1 MPPQVPVQPEGIR
14 RPVARSR
21 SKKKAPA
28 RRDPYRAR
36 EARKYKNPIPSR
48 EFIIETLEKQGAP
61 LKFEELVEV
70 LGLKKPEK
78 IEALSFR
85 IKAMLRD
92 GQLVKNRRGG
102 LCVVNRKD
110 LIVGRV
116 IAHPDGFGFVK
127 PDDGGEDLFLSPR
140 EMRPLWNDDRVVVQV
155 TGVDRR
161 GRREGSVVEILERAH
176 HHIVGRVHMEMGVG
190 FLVPDNKRMIHRVI
204 IPDEHLGGA
213 REGQM
218 VVVEILE
225 HPTQWR
231 QPIGKVIEVL
241 GDHLAP
247 GMETDVAIR
256 AYDIPVVW
264 PDEVEAEIAELAEEV
279 PEAAKRGRVD
289 LRKVPLVTIDGAD
302 ARDFDDA
309 VFCKRTPKGWKLL
322 VAIADVSAYVQRG
335 SALDREAYRRGNSTY
350 FPDRVIPM
358 LPEVLS
364 NGLCS
369 LNPHVDRLCMVAEL
383 YISRDGKIQR
393 SRFYDAVM
401 RSHARLT
408 YDEVAQMLYEKDQ
421 GLRRRYRELLPHLQE
436 LDRLYRA
443 LHRARQKR
451 GAIDFET
458 VETRFVFN
466 EQGKLEAIVPYERND
481 AHRIIE
487 ECMLAANVAAARL
500 LERRKIPTLYRVH
513 ERPGEEKLRELREF
527 LGTLGLQLG
536 GGDEPTAKDYA
547 KLLEQVKDRPDAH
560 LIQTVLLRSMMQAVY
575 SSENIGH
582 FGLAFPAYTH
592 FTSPIRRYPDLL
604 VHRAIRH
611 LLTEKKPETFP
622 YSFPE
627 MATMGEHCSM
637 TERRS
642 DEATRDAAD
651 ALKCEFMLDKVG
663 ETYEGLIVSVNSFGI
678 FVELKDLYITGLV
691 HITQL
696 DHDFFH
702 FDPVSHKL
710 TGERTGRTYQLGDTV
725 EVVVA
730 AVNLDERKID
740 LALAKK
746 SGRPAAGRKG
756 SSRSRRRGGRSR
768 SRKGRED

>member
-1 MPPQVPVQPEGIR
+1 M
-14 RPVARSR
+14 AR
-21 SKKKAPA
+21 SKKQNKST
-28 RRDPYRAR
+28 RKRDPYRAR

-48 EFIIETLEKQGAP
+48 EFIIQTLESRGVP
-61 LKFEELVEV
+61 LKFEELAAA
-70 LGLKKPEK
+70 LGLKDPKK

-85 IKAMLRD
+85 VKAMLRD

-110 LIVGRV
+110 LVAGRV
-116 IAHPDGFGFVK
+116 IAHPDGFGFLK
-127 PDDGGEDLFLSPR
+127 PDDGSDDIFLSPR
-140 EMRPLWNDDRVVVQV
+140 DMQSLWHDDRVVVQI
-155 TGVDRR
+155 TGMDRR
-161 GRREGSVVEILERAH
+161 GRREGSLVEILERAH
-176 HHIVGRVHMEMGVG
+176 FHVVGRLHMDLGVG
-190 FLVPDNKRMIHRVI
+190 FVVPDNRRMIHRII

-213 REGQM
+213 RDGQM

-241 GDHLAP
+241 GEHLAP

-256 AYDIPVVW
+256 AHDIPVIW
-264 PDEVEAEIAELAEEV
+264 PDEVEAEIAELTEEV
-279 PEAAKRGRVD
+279 PEAAKKGRVD
-289 LRKVPLVTIDGAD
+289 LRDLPLVTIDGAD

-309 VFCKRTPKGWKLL
+309 VWCKRTPKGWKLL
-322 VAIADVSAYVQRG
+322 VAIADVSAYVPRG
-335 SALDREAYRRGNSTY
+335 SALDQEAYRRGNSTY
-350 FPDRVIPM
+350 FPDRVVPM

-383 YISRDGKIQR
+383 YISRSGELMR
-393 SRFYDAVM
+393 SRFFEGVM

-408 YDEVAQMLYEKDQ
+408 YDEVAQMLYEKDPN
-421 GLRRRYRELLPHLQE
+421 LRRRHRELLPHLEE

-443 LHRARQKR
+443 LAKARRAR

-458 VETRFVFN
+458 VETRFVFDD
-466 EQGKLEAIVPYERND
+466 QGKLEAIVPYERND

-487 ECMLAANVAAARL
+487 ECMLMANVAAARL
-500 LERRKIPTLYRVH
+500 LLRKKIPTLYRVH
-513 ERPGEEKLRELREF
+513 ERPSAEKLRELREF
-527 LGTLGLQLG
+527 LAQLGLELG
-536 GGDEPTAKDYA
+536 GGDEPTAADYSR
-547 KLLEQVKDRPDAH
+547 LIDQIRERPDANM
-560 LIQTVLLRSMMQAVY
+560 IQTVLLRSMMQAVY
-575 SSENIGH
+575 SAENIGH

-611 LLTEKKPETFP
+611 LLTEKRADTFP

-627 MATMGEHCSM
+627 MATRGEHCSM

-663 ETYEGLIVSVNSFGI
+663 ESYQGVIVSVNSFGI

-702 FDPVSHKL
+702 FDPIAHKL
-710 TGERTGRTYQLGDTV
+710 VGERTGRVYRLGDEV

-730 AVNLDERKID
+730 AVNLDDRKID
-740 LALAKK
+740 LALAHKVGEAASR
-746 SGRPAAGRKG
+746 SGGRKRG
-756 SSRSRRRGGRSR
+756 RGGRR
-768 SRKGRED
+768 RKRA

>member
-1 MPPQVPVQPEGIR
+1 
-14 RPVARSR
+14 VARS
-21 SKKKAPA
+21 KKQNKMT
-28 RRDPYRAR
+28 RKRDPYRAR

-48 EFIIETLEKQGAP
+48 EFIIETLESRGAP
-61 LKFEELVEV
+61 LKFEELAAV
-70 LGLKKPEK
+70 LGLKDPKK

-110 LIVGRV
+110 LVAGRV
-116 IAHPDGFGFVK
+116 IAHPDGFGFLK
-127 PDDGGEDLFLSPR
+127 PDDGSDDIFLSPR
-140 EMRPLWNDDRVVVQV
+140 DMQSLWHDDRVVVQI
-155 TGVDRR
+155 TGLDRR
-161 GRREGSVVEILERAH
+161 GRREGSLVEILERAH
-176 HHIVGRVHMEMGVG
+176 FHIVGRLHMDMGVG
-190 FLVPDNKRMIHRVI
+190 FVVPDNRRMIHRII

-213 REGQM
+213 RDGQM

-241 GDHLAP
+241 GEHLAP

-256 AYDIPVVW
+256 AHDIPVLW
-264 PDEVEAEIAELAEEV
+264 PDEVEAEIAELTEEV
-279 PEAAKRGRVD
+279 PEAAKKGRVD
-289 LRKVPLVTIDGAD
+289 LRDLPLVTIDGAD

-309 VFCKRTPKGWKLL
+309 VWCKRTPKGWKLL
-322 VAIADVSAYVQRG
+322 VAIADVSAYVPRG
-335 SALDREAYRRGNSTY
+335 SALDQEAYRRGNSTY
-350 FPDRVIPM
+350 FPDRVVPM

-383 YISRDGKIQR
+383 YISRNGELTR
-393 SRFYDAVM
+393 SRFFEGVM
-401 RSHARLT
+401 CSHARLT
-408 YDEVAQMLYEKDQ
+408 YDEVAQMLYEKDPN
-421 GLRRRYRELLPHLQE
+421 LRRRHRELLPHLEE

-443 LHRARQKR
+443 LAKARRAR

-458 VETRFVFN
+458 VETRFVFDD
-466 EQGKLEAIVPYERND
+466 QGKLEAIVPYERND

-487 ECMLAANVAAARL
+487 ECMLMANVAAARL
-500 LERRKIPTLYRVH
+500 LLRKKIPTLYRVH
-513 ERPGEEKLRELREF
+513 ERPSAEKLRELREF
-527 LGTLGLQLG
+527 LAQLGLELE
-536 GGDEPTAKDYA
+536 GGDEPTAADYSR
-547 KLLEQVKDRPDAH
+547 LIERIRDRPDANM
-560 LIQTVLLRSMMQAVY
+560 IQTVLLRSMMQAVY
-575 SSENIGH
+575 SAENIGH

-611 LLTEKKPETFP
+611 LLTEKRADTFP

-627 MATMGEHCSM
+627 MATRGEHCSM

-663 ETYEGLIVSVNSFGI
+663 ESYQGVIVSVNSFGI

-702 FDPVSHKL
+702 FDPIAHKL
-710 TGERTGRTYQLGDTV
+710 VGERTGKVYRLGDEV

-730 AVNLDERKID
+730 AVNLDDRKID
-740 LALAKK
+740 LALAHKV
-746 SGRPAAGRKG
+746 GEAASRGGGRKRG
-756 SSRSRRRGGRSR
+756 RGGRR
-768 SRKGRED
+768 RKRA

>member
-1 MPPQVPVQPEGIR
+1 M
-14 RPVARSR
+14 AR
-21 SKKKAPA
+21 SKKQNKMT
-28 RRDPYRAR
+28 RKRDPYRAR

-48 EFIIETLEKQGAP
+48 EFIIETLESRGAP
-61 LKFEELVEV
+61 LKFEELAAV
-70 LGLKKPEK
+70 LGLKDPKK

-110 LIVGRV
+110 LVAGRV
-116 IAHPDGFGFVK
+116 IAHPDGFGFLK
-127 PDDGGEDLFLSPR
+127 PDDGSDDIFLSPR
-140 EMRPLWNDDRVVVQV
+140 DMQSLWHDDRVVVQI
-155 TGVDRR
+155 TGLDRR
-161 GRREGSVVEILERAH
+161 GRREGSLVEILERAH
-176 HHIVGRVHMEMGVG
+176 FHIVGRLHMDMGVG
-190 FLVPDNKRMIHRVI
+190 FVVPDNRRMIHRII

-213 REGQM
+213 RDGQM

-241 GDHLAP
+241 GEHLAP

-256 AYDIPVVW
+256 AHDIPVLW
-264 PDEVEAEIAELAEEV
+264 PDEVEAEIAELTEEV
-279 PEAAKRGRVD
+279 PEAAKKGRVD
-289 LRKVPLVTIDGAD
+289 LRDLPLVTIDGAD

-309 VFCKRTPKGWKLL
+309 VWCKRTPKGWKLL
-322 VAIADVSAYVQRG
+322 VAIADVSAYVPRG
-335 SALDREAYRRGNSTY
+335 SALDQEAYRRGNSTY
-350 FPDRVIPM
+350 FPDRVVPM

-383 YISRDGKIQR
+383 YISRNGELTR
-393 SRFYDAVM
+393 SRFFEGVM
-401 RSHARLT
+401 CSHARLT
-408 YDEVAQMLYEKDQ
+408 YDEVAQMLYEKDPN
-421 GLRRRYRELLPHLQE
+421 LRRRHRELLPHLEE

-443 LHRARQKR
+443 LAKARRAR

-458 VETRFVFN
+458 VETRFVFDD
-466 EQGKLEAIVPYERND
+466 QGKLEAIVPYERND

-487 ECMLAANVAAARL
+487 ECMLMANVAAARL
-500 LERRKIPTLYRVH
+500 LLRKKIPALYRVH
-513 ERPGEEKLRELREF
+513 ERPSAEKLRELREF
-527 LGTLGLQLG
+527 LAQLGLELE
-536 GGDEPTAKDYA
+536 GGDEPTAADYSR
-547 KLLEQVKDRPDAH
+547 LIERIRDRPDANM
-560 LIQTVLLRSMMQAVY
+560 IQTVLLRSMMQAVY
-575 SSENIGH
+575 SAENIGH

-611 LLTEKKPETFP
+611 LLTEKRADTFP

-627 MATMGEHCSM
+627 MATRGEHCSM

-663 ETYEGLIVSVNSFGI
+663 ESYQGVIVSVNSFGI

-702 FDPVSHKL
+702 FDPIAHKL
-710 TGERTGRTYQLGDTV
+710 VGERTGKVYRLGDEV

-730 AVNLDERKID
+730 AVNLDDRKID
-740 LALAKK
+740 LALAHKV
-746 SGRPAAGRKG
+746 GEAASRGGGRKRG
-756 SSRSRRRGGRSR
+756 RGGRR
-768 SRKGRED
+768 RKRA

>member
-1 MPPQVPVQPEGIR
+1 M
-14 RPVARSR
+14 AR
-21 SKKKAPA
+21 SKKQNK
-28 RRDPYRAR
+28 RTRKRDPYRAR

-48 EFIIETLEKQGAP
+48 EFIIETLESRGAP
-61 LKFEELVEV
+61 LKFEELAAV
-70 LGLKKPEK
+70 LGLKDPKK

-110 LIVGRV
+110 LVAGRV
-116 IAHPDGFGFVK
+116 IAHPDGFGFLK
-127 PDDGGEDLFLSPR
+127 PDDGSDDIFLSPR
-140 EMRPLWNDDRVVVQV
+140 DMQSLWHDDRVVVQI
-155 TGVDRR
+155 TGMDRR
-161 GRREGSVVEILERAH
+161 GRREGSLVEILERAH
-176 HHIVGRVHMEMGVG
+176 FHIVGRLHMDMGVG
-190 FLVPDNKRMIHRVI
+190 FVVPDNRRMIHRII

-213 REGQM
+213 RDGQM

-241 GDHLAP
+241 GEHLAP

-256 AYDIPVVW
+256 AHDIPVLW
-264 PDEVEAEIAELAEEV
+264 PDEVEAEIAELTEEV
-279 PEAAKRGRVD
+279 PEAAKKGRVD
-289 LRKVPLVTIDGAD
+289 LRDLPLVTIDGAD

-309 VFCKRTPKGWKLL
+309 VWCKRTPKGWKLL
-322 VAIADVSAYVQRG
+322 VAIADVSAYVPRG
-335 SALDREAYRRGNSTY
+335 SALDQEAYRRGNSTY
-350 FPDRVIPM
+350 FPDRVVPM

-383 YISRDGKIQR
+383 YISRNGELTR
-393 SRFYDAVM
+393 SRFFEGVM

-408 YDEVAQMLYEKDQ
+408 YDEVAQMLYEKDPN
-421 GLRRRYRELLPHLQE
+421 LRRRHRELLPHLEE

-443 LHRARQKR
+443 LAKARRAR

-458 VETRFVFN
+458 VETRFVFDD
-466 EQGKLEAIVPYERND
+466 QGKLEAIVPYERND

-487 ECMLAANVAAARL
+487 ECMLMANVAAARL
-500 LERRKIPTLYRVH
+500 LLRKKIPTLYRVH
-513 ERPGEEKLRELREF
+513 ERPSAEKLRELREF
-527 LGTLGLQLG
+527 LAQLGLELG
-536 GGDEPTAKDYA
+536 GGDEPTAADYSR
-547 KLLEQVKDRPDAH
+547 LIERIRDRPDANM
-560 LIQTVLLRSMMQAVY
+560 IQTVLLRSMMQAVY
-575 SSENIGH
+575 SAENIGH

-611 LLTEKKPETFP
+611 LLTEKRADTFP

-627 MATMGEHCSM
+627 MATRGEHCSM

-663 ETYEGLIVSVNSFGI
+663 ESYQGVIVSVNSFGI

-702 FDPVSHKL
+702 FDPIAHKL
-710 TGERTGRTYQLGDTV
+710 VGERTGKVYRLGDEV

-730 AVNLDERKID
+730 AVNLDDRKID
-740 LALAKK
+740 LALAHKV
-746 SGRPAAGRKG
+746 GEAASRGGGRKRG
-756 SSRSRRRGGRSR
+756 RGGRR
-768 SRKGRED
+768 RKRA

>member
-1 MPPQVPVQPEGIR
+1 
-14 RPVARSR
+14 
-21 SKKKAPA
+21 
-28 RRDPYRAR
+28 
-36 EARKYKNPIPSR
+36 
-48 EFIIETLEKQGAP
+48 
-61 LKFEELVEV
+61 
-70 LGLKKPEK
+70 
-78 IEALSFR
+78 
-85 IKAMLRD
+85 
-92 GQLVKNRRGG
+92 
-102 LCVVNRKD
+102 
-110 LIVGRV
+110 
-116 IAHPDGFGFVK
+116 
-127 PDDGGEDLFLSPR
+127 
-140 EMRPLWNDDRVVVQV
+140 
-155 TGVDRR
+155 
-161 GRREGSVVEILERAH
+161 
-176 HHIVGRVHMEMGVG
+176 MEMGVG

-241 GDHLAP
+241 GDHMAP

-256 AYDIPVVW
+256 AYDIPVIW
-264 PDEVEAEIAELAEEV
+264 PDEVEAEIAELTEEV
-279 PEAAKRGRVD
+279 PEEAKQGRVD
-289 LRKVPLVTIDGAD
+289 LRDLPLVTIDGAD

-309 VFCKRTPKGWKLL
+309 VYCKRTPKGWKLL
-322 VAIADVSAYVQRG
+322 VAIADVSAYVARG
-335 SALDREAYRRGNSTY
+335 SALDQEAYKRGNSTY

-383 YISRDGKIQR
+383 FIGRDGKLQR
-393 SRFYDAVM
+393 SRFFEGVM

-408 YDEVAQMLYEKDQ
+408 YDEVAQMLYEKDAN
-421 GLRRRYRELLPHLQE
+421 LRRQYQPLLPHLQE

-443 LHRARQKR
+443 LHEAREKR

-487 ECMLAANVAAARL
+487 ECMLVANVAAARL
-500 LERRKIPTLYRVH
+500 LERKKIPALYRVH
-513 ERPGEEKLRELREF
+513 EKPSEEKLKELREF
-527 LGTLGLQLG
+527 LAQLGLHLG
-536 GGDEPTAKDYA
+536 GGDEPTARDYA
-547 KLLEQVKDRPDAH
+547 RLLEQVKERPDANM
-560 LIQTVLLRSMMQAVY
+560 IQTVLLRSMMQAVY

-611 LLTEKKPETFP
+611 LLTEKRSETFP

-663 ETYEGLIVSVNSFGI
+663 ETYEGVIVSVNSFGI

-710 TGERTGRTYQLGDTV
+710 VGERTGKVYQLGNPV

-746 SGRPAAGRKG
+746 AGKPAARRK
-756 SSRSRRRGGRSR
+756 SRGGRR
-768 SRKGRED
+768 RRP

>member
-1 MPPQVPVQPEGIR
+1 M
-14 RPVARSR
+14 AR
-21 SKKKAPA
+21 SKKQNKST
-28 RRDPYRAR
+28 RKRDPYRAR

-48 EFIIETLEKQGAP
+48 EFIIETLESRGAP
-61 LKFEELVEV
+61 LKFEELAAV
-70 LGLKKPEK
+70 LGLEDPKK

-110 LIVGRV
+110 LVAGRV
-116 IAHPDGFGFVK
+116 IAHPDGFGFLK
-127 PDDGGEDLFLSPR
+127 PDDGSDDIFLSPR
-140 EMRPLWNDDRVVVQV
+140 DMQSLWHDDRVVVQI
-155 TGVDRR
+155 TGMDRR
-161 GRREGSVVEILERAH
+161 GRREGSLVEILERAH
-176 HHIVGRVHMEMGVG
+176 FHIVGRLHMDMGVG
-190 FLVPDNKRMIHRVI
+190 FVVPDNRRMIHRII

-213 REGQM
+213 RDGQM

-241 GDHLAP
+241 GEHLAP

-256 AYDIPVVW
+256 AHDIPVLW
-264 PDEVEAEIAELAEEV
+264 PDEVEAEIAELTEEV
-279 PEAAKRGRVD
+279 PEAAKKGRVD
-289 LRKVPLVTIDGAD
+289 LRDLPLVTIDGAD

-309 VFCKRTPKGWKLL
+309 VWCKRTPKGWKLL
-322 VAIADVSAYVQRG
+322 VAIADVSAYVPRG
-335 SALDREAYRRGNSTY
+335 SALDQEAYRRGNSTY
-350 FPDRVIPM
+350 FPDRVVPM

-383 YISRDGKIQR
+383 YISRNGELTR
-393 SRFYDAVM
+393 SRFFEGVM

-408 YDEVAQMLYEKDQ
+408 YDEVAQMLYEKDPN
-421 GLRRRYRELLPHLQE
+421 LRRRHRELLPHLEE

-443 LHRARQKR
+443 LAKARRAR

-458 VETRFVFN
+458 VETRFVFDD
-466 EQGKLEAIVPYERND
+466 QGKLEAIVPYERND

-487 ECMLAANVAAARL
+487 ECMLMANVAAARL
-500 LERRKIPTLYRVH
+500 LLRKKIPTLYRVH
-513 ERPGEEKLRELREF
+513 ERPSAEKLRELREF
-527 LGTLGLQLG
+527 LAQLGLELG
-536 GGDEPTAKDYA
+536 GGDEPTAADYSR
-547 KLLEQVKDRPDAH
+547 LIERIRDRPDANM
-560 LIQTVLLRSMMQAVY
+560 IQTVLLRSMMQAVY
-575 SSENIGH
+575 SAENIGH

-611 LLTEKKPETFP
+611 LLTEKRADTFP

-627 MATMGEHCSM
+627 MATRGEHCSM

-663 ETYEGLIVSVNSFGI
+663 ESYQGVIVSVNSFGI

-702 FDPVSHKL
+702 FDPIAHKL
-710 TGERTGRTYQLGDTV
+710 VGERTGKVYRLGDEV

-730 AVNLDERKID
+730 AVNLDDRKID
-740 LALAKK
+740 LALAHKV
-746 SGRPAAGRKG
+746 GEAASRGGGRKRG
-756 SSRSRRRGGRSR
+756 RGGRR
-768 SRKGRED
+768 RKRA

>member
-1 MPPQVPVQPEGIR
+1 M
-14 RPVARSR
+14 AR
-21 SKKKAPA
+21 SKKQNKMT
-28 RRDPYRAR
+28 RKRDPYRAR

-48 EFIIETLEKQGAP
+48 EFIIETLESRGAP
-61 LKFEELVEV
+61 LKFEELAAV
-70 LGLKKPEK
+70 LGLKDPKK

-110 LIVGRV
+110 LVAGRV
-116 IAHPDGFGFVK
+116 IAHPDGFGFLK
-127 PDDGGEDLFLSPR
+127 PDDGSDDIFLSPR
-140 EMRPLWNDDRVVVQV
+140 DMQSLWHDDRVVVQI
-155 TGVDRR
+155 TGLDRR
-161 GRREGSVVEILERAH
+161 GRREGSLVEILERAH
-176 HHIVGRVHMEMGVG
+176 FHIVGRLHMDMGVG
-190 FLVPDNKRMIHRVI
+190 FVVPDNRRMIHRII

-213 REGQM
+213 RDGQM

-241 GDHLAP
+241 GEHLAP

-256 AYDIPVVW
+256 AHDIPVLW
-264 PDEVEAEIAELAEEV
+264 PDEVEAEIAELTEEV
-279 PEAAKRGRVD
+279 PEAAKKGRVD
-289 LRKVPLVTIDGAD
+289 LRDLPLVTIDGAD

-309 VFCKRTPKGWKLL
+309 VWCKRTPKGWKLL
-322 VAIADVSAYVQRG
+322 VAIADVSAYVPRG
-335 SALDREAYRRGNSTY
+335 SALDQEAYRRGNSTY
-350 FPDRVIPM
+350 FPDRVVPM

-383 YISRDGKIQR
+383 YISRNGELTR
-393 SRFYDAVM
+393 SRFFEGVM
-401 RSHARLT
+401 CSHARLT
-408 YDEVAQMLYEKDQ
+408 YDEVAQMLYEKDPN
-421 GLRRRYRELLPHLQE
+421 LRRRHRELLPHLEE

-443 LHRARQKR
+443 LAKARRAR

-458 VETRFVFN
+458 VETRFVFDD
-466 EQGKLEAIVPYERND
+466 QGKLEAIVPYERND

-487 ECMLAANVAAARL
+487 ECMLMANVAAARL
-500 LERRKIPTLYRVH
+500 LLRKKIPTLYRVH
-513 ERPGEEKLRELREF
+513 ERPSAEKLRELREF
-527 LGTLGLQLG
+527 LAQLGLELE
-536 GGDEPTAKDYA
+536 GGDEPTAADYSR
-547 KLLEQVKDRPDAH
+547 LIERIRDRPDANM
-560 LIQTVLLRSMMQAVY
+560 IQTVLLRSMMQAVY
-575 SSENIGH
+575 SAENIGH

-611 LLTEKKPETFP
+611 LLTEKRADTFP

-627 MATMGEHCSM
+627 MATRGEHCSM

-663 ETYEGLIVSVNSFGI
+663 ESYQGVIVSVNSFGI

-702 FDPVSHKL
+702 FDPIAHKL
-710 TGERTGRTYQLGDTV
+710 VGERTGKVYRLGDEV

-730 AVNLDERKID
+730 AVNLDDRKID
-740 LALAKK
+740 LALAHKV
-746 SGRPAAGRKG
+746 GEAASRGGGRKRG
-756 SSRSRRRGGRSR
+756 RGGRR
-768 SRKGRED
+768 RKRA

>member
-1 MPPQVPVQPEGIR
+1 M
-14 RPVARSR
+14 AR
-21 SKKKAPA
+21 SKKQNKST
-28 RRDPYRAR
+28 RKRDPYRAR

-48 EFIIETLEKQGAP
+48 EFIIQTLESRGVP
-61 LKFEELVEV
+61 LKFEELAAA
-70 LGLKKPEK
+70 LGLKDPKK

-85 IKAMLRD
+85 VKAMLRD

-110 LIVGRV
+110 LVAGRV
-116 IAHPDGFGFVK
+116 IAHPDGFGFLK
-127 PDDGGEDLFLSPR
+127 PDDGSDDIFLSPR
-140 EMRPLWNDDRVVVQV
+140 DMQSLWHDDRVVVQI
-155 TGVDRR
+155 TGMDRR
-161 GRREGSVVEILERAH
+161 GRREGSLVEILERAH
-176 HHIVGRVHMEMGVG
+176 FHVVGRLHMDLGVG
-190 FLVPDNKRMIHRVI
+190 FVVPDNRRMIHRII

-213 REGQM
+213 RDGQM

-241 GDHLAP
+241 GEHLAP

-256 AYDIPVVW
+256 AHDIPVIW
-264 PDEVEAEIAELAEEV
+264 PDEVEAEIAELTEEV
-279 PEAAKRGRVD
+279 PEAAKKGRVD
-289 LRKVPLVTIDGAD
+289 LRDLPLVTIDGAD

-309 VFCKRTPKGWKLL
+309 VWCKRTPKGWKLL
-322 VAIADVSAYVQRG
+322 VAIADVSAYVPRG
-335 SALDREAYRRGNSTY
+335 SALDQEAYRRGNSTY
-350 FPDRVIPM
+350 FPDRVVPM

-383 YISRDGKIQR
+383 YISRSGELMR
-393 SRFYDAVM
+393 SRFFEGVM

-408 YDEVAQMLYEKDQ
+408 YDEVAQMLYEKDPN
-421 GLRRRYRELLPHLQE
+421 LRRRHRELLPHLEE

-443 LHRARQKR
+443 LAKARRAR

-458 VETRFVFN
+458 VETRFVFDD
-466 EQGKLEAIVPYERND
+466 QGKLEAIVPYERND

-487 ECMLAANVAAARL
+487 ECMLMANVAAARL
-500 LERRKIPTLYRVH
+500 LLRKKIPTLYRVH
-513 ERPGEEKLRELREF
+513 ERPSAEKLRELREF
-527 LGTLGLQLG
+527 LAQLGLELG
-536 GGDEPTAKDYA
+536 GGDEPTAADYSR
-547 KLLEQVKDRPDAH
+547 LIDQIRERPDANM
-560 LIQTVLLRSMMQAVY
+560 IQTVLLRSMMQAVY
-575 SSENIGH
+575 SAENIGH

-611 LLTEKKPETFP
+611 LLTEKRADTFP

-627 MATMGEHCSM
+627 MATRGEHCSM

-663 ETYEGLIVSVNSFGI
+663 ESYQGVIVSVNSFGI

-702 FDPVSHKL
+702 FDPIAHKL
-710 TGERTGRTYQLGDTV
+710 VGERTGRVYRLGDEV
-725 EVVVA
+725 EVAVA
-730 AVNLDERKID
+730 AVNLDDRKID
-740 LALAKK
+740 LALAHKVGEAASR
-746 SGRPAAGRKG
+746 SGGRKRG
-756 SSRSRRRGGRSR
+756 RGGRR
-768 SRKGRED
+768 RKRA

>member
-1 MPPQVPVQPEGIR
+1 M
-14 RPVARSR
+14 AR
-21 SKKKAPA
+21 SKKRAPK
-28 RRDPYRAR
+28 RRDPFRAR

-48 EFIIETLEKQGAP
+48 EFIIETLEAQGAP
-61 LKFEELVEV
+61 LKFEELARV
-70 LGLKKPEK
+70 LGLKHPQKV
-78 IEALSFR
+78 EALSFR
-85 IKAMLRD
+85 VKAMLRD

-102 LCVVNRKD
+102 LCVVNRQD

-176 HHIVGRVHMEMGVG
+176 HHVVGRVHMEMGVG
-190 FLVPDNKRMIHRVI
+190 FLVPDNKRMTHRVI

-225 HPTQWR
+225 HPTPWR

-241 GDHLAP
+241 GEHMAP

-264 PDEVEAEIAELAEEV
+264 PDEVEEEIAALTEEV
-279 PEAAKRGRVD
+279 PEAAKKGRVD
-289 LRKVPLVTIDGAD
+289 LRKLPLVTIDGAD

-309 VFCKRTPKGWKLL
+309 VHCKRTPKGWRLW
-322 VAIADVSAYVQRG
+322 VAIADVSAYVKRG
-335 SALDREAYRRGNSTY
+335 SALDQEAYKRGNSTY
-350 FPDRVIPM
+350 FPDRVVPM

-383 YISRDGKIQR
+383 YISRDGRIQR

-408 YDEVAQMLYEKDQ
+408 YDEVARMLYEKDAN
-421 GLRRRYRELLPHLQE
+421 LRKRHKPLLPHLRE

-443 LHRARQKR
+443 LHKAREKR
-451 GAIDFET
+451 GAIDFDT

-466 EQGKLEAIVPYERND
+466 EKGKLEAIVPYERND

-500 LERRKIPTLYRVH
+500 LERKKIPTLYRVH
-513 ERPGEEKLRELREF
+513 ERPSEEKLKELREF
-527 LGTLGLQLG
+527 LGQLGLRLG

-547 KLLEQVKDRPDAH
+547 RLMEEVKARPDAH
-560 LIQTVLLRSMMQAVY
+560 MIQTVLLRSMMQAVY

-582 FGLAFPAYTH
+582 FGLAFPCYTH

-611 LLTEKKPETFP
+611 LLTDKRPETFP
-622 YSFPE
+622 YAFPE

-663 ETYEGLIVSVNSFGI
+663 EAYEGLIVSVNSFGI
-678 FVELKDLYITGLV
+678 FVELKPLYITGLV

-702 FDPVSHKL
+702 FDPVSHL
-710 TGERTGRTYQLGDTV
+710 LVGERTGKRYQLGDSV

-730 AVNLDERKID
+730 AVNLDDRKID

-746 SGRPAAGRKG
+746 AGKQAGKRG
-756 SSRSRRRGGRSR
+756 GRRRGRI
-768 SRKGRED
+768 